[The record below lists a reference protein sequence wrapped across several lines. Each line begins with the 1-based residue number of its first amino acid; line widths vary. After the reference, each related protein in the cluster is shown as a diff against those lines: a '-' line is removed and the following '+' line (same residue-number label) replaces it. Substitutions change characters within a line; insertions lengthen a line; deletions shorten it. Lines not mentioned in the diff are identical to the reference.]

1 MKRFMIAANCMVLL
15 SSCSPTAPSCNEE
28 SVTNLVMEI
37 TTKEVRNQDFNT
49 NMKLGGMITLQSYD
63 ELNAQKDA
71 PGVDEKVKEII
82 RSTDQQIADSK
93 LTLSGIRVNSIKNEI
108 KKCECGGNITNANG
122 SSIPIT
128 YSAQNTEDGQ
138 VYVEVFGLK

>member
-1 MKRFMIAANCMVLL
+1 MKRFIIAASCMVLL
-15 SSCSPTAPSCNEE
+15 SSCSPKAPSCNEE
-28 SVTNLVMEI
+28 SVTKLVMEI
-37 TTKEVRNQDFNT
+37 TTKEVRNQAFDT

-71 PGVDEKVKEII
+71 PGAEKLKEII

-93 LTLSGIRVNSIKNEI
+93 LTLSGIRVNSVKNEI

-122 SSIPIT
+122 ASIPIT
-128 YSAQNTEDGQ
+128 YSAQYTEDGQ
-138 VYVEVFGLK
+138 VYVEVSGLK

>member
-1 MKRFMIAANCMVLL
+1 
-15 SSCSPTAPSCNEE
+15 
-28 SVTNLVMEI
+28 MEI
-37 TTKEVRNQDFNT
+37 TTKEVRNQVFNT
-49 NMKLGGMITLQSYD
+49 NMTLGGMITLQSYD

-71 PGVDEKVKEII
+71 PGAEKVKEII

-93 LTLSGIRVNSIKNEI
+93 LTLSGIRVNSVKNEI

-122 SSIPIT
+122 ASIPIT

>member
-1 MKRFMIAANCMVLL
+1 MRRFVIAANCMVLL
-15 SSCSPTAPSCNEE
+15 SSCSPTAPSCNEA
-28 SVTNLVMEI
+28 SVTKLVMEI
-37 TTKEVRNQDFNT
+37 TTKEVRNQVFNT
-49 NMKLGGMITLQSYD
+49 NMTLGGMITLQSYD

-71 PGVDEKVKEII
+71 PGAEKVKEII

-93 LTLSGIRVNSIKNEI
+93 LTLSGIRVNSVKNEI

-122 SSIPIT
+122 ASIPIT